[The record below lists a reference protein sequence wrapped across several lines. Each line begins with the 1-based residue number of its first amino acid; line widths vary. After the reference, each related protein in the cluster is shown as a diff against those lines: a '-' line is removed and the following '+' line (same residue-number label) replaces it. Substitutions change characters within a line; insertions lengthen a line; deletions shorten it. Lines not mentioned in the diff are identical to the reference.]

1 MAERVERELEG
12 LSVPIRVAV
21 MGCAVNGPGE
31 AREADIGLAG
41 GRDGG
46 LLFVK
51 GKMVRRVPPE
61 RMMEELLKEI
71 RKMASE
77 MGEAGSA

>member
-1 MAERVERELEG
+1 
-12 LSVPIRVAV
+12 
-21 MGCAVNGPGE
+21 
-31 AREADIGLAG
+31 
-41 GRDGG
+41 
-46 LLFVK
+46 
-51 GKMVRRVPPE
+51 MVRRVPPE